1 MNRLLTFV
9 SLFATILFAL
19 LSCDNAIDEERPST
33 DGAMMHR
40 ISVSAANES
49 RTYIDEAAAK
59 VHWSEGDAIKVL
71 ENESR
76 YATSTSIAIDERGCA
91 TFEVEFP
98 SDNSSESFS
107 YAAIYPAARWEEKAK
122 PSLKAIELTPLSV
135 QHPVEGSF
143 DPNSDILISK
153 VVYSSSQP
161 DEITMQFRRIV
172 AMARLTLQGLECR
185 ISRMELDF
193 DGSSPVAPYIVNM
206 TTGEVTT
213 SDAESGSL
221 VLEFDE
227 AVSASTPIY
236 FTTTPLTLGYDDSL
250 SISIECE
257 DGTIYRHTIDIPE
270 ERTIPFVAGDL
281 TTLSVDLSSEDK
293 DKEEEEKR
301 RIEDGDYVV
310 LAHDDLSYYAL
321 SDVDSGAGTKRLN
334 SVEVS
339 FDPTTMSSFTADNNS
354 IVWHIESSNGYYLLS
369 NSDGKYLSWESGN
382 SAYIGDE
389 KYLLDIVAT
398 EEGYQISS
406 VSDSTRILAKNS
418 NQQYPFFA
426 FYAGSGLNN
435 LRIVPA
441 VMKPAIAVNIE
452 VVEFE
457 HNGGEYTINVERRNG
472 LSSDIT
478 ATVTSSEMGWLSI
491 EEQTSDIF
499 VLRATQNTSD
509 SERNGF
515 VTLSAD
521 GADKITIVVVQSYAE
536 LPPTPEETQLI
547 TNGDYVIA
555 TSGKMMLAGATT
567 YREVADIST
576 NYVNGRIVAPAEA
589 VWSVAYDKENECYTI
604 YSAYSDGYI
613 SWTSGNTA
621 PIANTAEGLTITK
634 SEAAEECYNVAVAA
648 TPERRLQYYAGSP
661 RFAFYTSSQRG
672 DLEFLPATAAAT
684 ATPSEAWLE
693 LPAERVDKA
702 YPNAAEY
709 KVMSA
714 GERNYTTFYDT
725 STYTSMWVAYPLES
739 RHMGTLKRPDN
750 WSFNPL
756 ISTSEQVNLCSASYS
771 NSDTYSRGHLI
782 PNASRN
788 GIQEMQL
795 QTFYVTNSVPQ
806 VQTNFNGGVW
816 MYLEAALQSLA
827 KDGDTLYI
835 VTGVLFEKEGESRS
849 ISYTAARNDASKQ
862 VPIPNYF
869 YKVAL
874 KVSKSGDSIISASTI
889 GFWFENK
896 EYSESYDQFTVSVDD
911 IESWSGFDFFANL
924 PDNIETSAESN
935 TSWSTFQNF

>member
-1 MNRLLTFV
+1 MNRLITFV
-9 SLFATILFAL
+9 SLFAIILFTL
-19 LSCDNAIDEERPST
+19 FSCDNAISEERPST

-59 VHWSEGDAIKVL
+59 VHWSSEDAIKVL

-76 YATSTSIAIDERGCA
+76 YATSTSIAIDASGRA

-107 YAAIYPAARWEEKAK
+107 YAAIYPATRWEEVAT
-122 PSLKAIELTPLSV
+122 PSLETVELTPLSV

-143 DPNSDILISK
+143 DPAADMLISK

-161 DEITMQFRRIV
+161 DEITMQFRRII
-172 AMARLTLQGLECR
+172 AMARLTLQGIEECR
-185 ISRMELDF
+185 VSRVELDF
-193 DGSSPVAPYIVNM
+193 DGSSPVAPYMVNF

-236 FTTTPLTLGYDDSL
+236 FTATPLMLDAGDSL
-250 SISIECE
+250 RLSVECE
-257 DGTIYRHTIDIPE
+257 DGTIYRRAVVIPE
-270 ERTIPFVAGDL
+270 DRTLMFVAGDL
-281 TTLSVDLSSEDK
+281 TTFTIDMSDIEG
-293 DKEEEEKR
+293 EKVAV
-301 RIEDGDYVV
+301 ESGDYVII
-310 LAHDDLSYYAL
+310 AQDATSSYAL
-321 SDVDSGAGTKRLN
+321 SDVDSGAATKRLN

-339 FDPTTMSSFTADNNS
+339 FDHASMSSFATENS
-354 IVWHIESSNGYYLLS
+354 SLVWSIARTEGHYTLCNQAGQ
-369 NSDGKYLSWESGN
+369 YLSWVSGN

-426 FYAGSGLNN
+426 FYTGSGLNN

-457 HNGGEYTINVERRNG
+457 HNGGEYTINVERLNG

-478 ATVTSSEMGWLSI
+478 ATVTSSEMGWLSV

-521 GADKITIVVVQSYAE
+521 GADDITIVVVQSYNGE
-536 LPPTPEETQLI
+536 SPTPDDTQLI
-547 TNGDYVIA
+547 ANGEYVIA

-576 NYVNGRIVAPAEA
+576 DYVNGRIVAPAEA
-589 VWSVAYDKENECYTI
+589 VWSVAYDKERECYTI
-604 YSAYSDGYI
+604 YSAYSEGYI
-613 SWTSGNTA
+613 SWSSGNSAPLVSTA
-621 PIANTAEGLTITK
+621 MGLAITK
-634 SEAAEECYNVAVAA
+634 SETSDGCYNVAVAA

-672 DLEFLPATAAAT
+672 DLEFIPATTGAT

-693 LPAERVDKA
+693 LPAVRSDKV

-739 RHMGTLKRPDN
+739 RHMGSLARPN
-750 WSFNPL
+750 SWSFNPL
-756 ISTSEQVNLCSASYS
+756 ISTSDQVNLCSASYS

-827 KDGDTLYI
+827 KGGDTIYI

-849 ISYTAARNDASKQ
+849 VSYTTARNETSKQ

-896 EYSESYDQFTVSVDD
+896 GYSESYDQFAVSVDD